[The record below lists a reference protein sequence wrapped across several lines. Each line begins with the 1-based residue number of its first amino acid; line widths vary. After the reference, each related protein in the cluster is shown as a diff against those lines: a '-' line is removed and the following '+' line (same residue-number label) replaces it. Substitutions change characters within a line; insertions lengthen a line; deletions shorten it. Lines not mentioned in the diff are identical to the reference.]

1 MIIPCLKTL
10 KLHSLFLKKVSLL
23 NSLLIGGLIII
34 TLRTDRKKICL
45 YHLQRPSIVQPVL
58 RILRGTLFSSDQPCK
73 CTCKCTI
80 TPISWSFCVQQIPAQ
95 CKRGKIVKILG
106 NKQIFCTPCTCT
118 NSHNTHLLLI

>member
-45 YHLQRPSIVQPVL
+45 YHLQRPSIVQVN
-58 RILRGTLFSSDQPCK
+58 FSL
-73 CTCKCTI
+73 
-80 TPISWSFCVQQIPAQ
+80 PIYHASVHASVQ
-95 CKRGKIVKILG
+95 
-106 NKQIFCTPCTCT
+106 
-118 NSHNTHLLLI
+118 SLLLAGHFVYNKYQPSASGGKL